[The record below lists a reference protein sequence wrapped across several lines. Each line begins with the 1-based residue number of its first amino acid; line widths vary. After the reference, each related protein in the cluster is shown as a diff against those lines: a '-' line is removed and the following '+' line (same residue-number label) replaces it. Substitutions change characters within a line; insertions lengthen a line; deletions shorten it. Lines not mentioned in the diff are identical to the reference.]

1 MPKVS
6 FAHSR
11 HAIEDDPN
19 LLMPPKPAAM
29 TLSACGADWK
39 NPAGLLSS
47 ELRTC
52 SHNRRAAHSRCPH
65 SAFRQRL
72 QANGNLSTTFQA
84 GLMSLAHPSCCP
96 RTAQHFIARDC
107 SHRLILLS
115 CDARHAT
122 TNNGKAKRR
131 PSFKPV
137 SVRVRTS
144 LSTRAPI
151 DVRKMNF
158 DARDFGLFEAQV
170 RAGRHPETANVGP
183 TYRVTCGNVG
193 HY

>member
-1 MPKVS
+1 MQS
-6 FAHSR
+6 GSR
-11 HAIEDDPN
+11 SRLHLARSDASNSSRRVVEQTSNRMILGPD
-19 LLMPPKPAAM
+19 K
-29 TLSACGADWK
+29 SA
-39 NPAGLLSS
+39 P
-47 ELRTC
+47 
-52 SHNRRAAHSRCPH
+52 RRSAF

-72 QANGNLSTTFQA
+72 PANGNLSTTFQA
-84 GLMSLAHPSCCP
+84 GLMSFAHPSYRP

-107 SHRLILLS
+107 SHRLIFLS
-115 CDARHAT
+115 CDARYAT
-122 TNNGKAKRR
+122 PNNGKAKRR

-151 DVRKMNF
+151 DVRKRNF
-158 DARDFGLFEAQV
+158 EARDFGLFEAQV
-170 RAGRHPETANVGP
+170 RAGRHAETANVGP